1 MLMTHLLA
9 PSGNVWLG
17 SVTLTPSRA
26 SRRKMCPACAQCWF
40 RSSRPRWFAEGKA
53 QPTLQM
59 QYLTLLR
66 EAVFAVIGLIMFKCF
81 LLFCFWTKPHN
92 VFRVWSLFCD
102 CMFLLCVLLV
112 SKLGENFQNCSL
124 YAPPLKHWDLTF
136 KCTNIKGLFKLH
148 CCVGILKS
156 RRNFTHLKGFCCAS
170 YKYNIGI

>member
-1 MLMTHLLA
+1 MKHGVALFLGQLKKSLWMMLMTHLLA

-40 RSSRPRWFAEGKA
+40 RSSRPHWFAEGKA

-81 LLFCFWTKPHN
+81 LLFFF
-92 VFRVWSLFCD
+92 VFGPNLTMYLEFDHCSVIACSSSVSSWCPNWEKTSRTVVSML
-102 CMFLLCVLLV
+102 LLCIEIWLSNV
-112 SKLGENFQNCSL
+112 
-124 YAPPLKHWDLTF
+124 P
-136 KCTNIKGLFKLH
+136 
-148 CCVGILKS
+148 ILKVCL
-156 RRNFTHLKGFCCAS
+156 NCTVV
-170 YKYNIGI
+170 